1 MTRLVRLVSDRRGAT
16 IIEFA
21 LLLPVLMLF
30 VYGTFV
36 IGQLFQA
43 NAGMQHALGEGARL
57 ATLCLNPS
65 TTTGCAVAS
74 DDEIQ
79 AVMEERVFGTG
90 SGEFTVNAPVDG
102 TGWKLLSVTY
112 EMPLDFLLFTGP
124 EVSITRTKRVYTA
137 G

>member
-1 MTRLVRLVSDRRGAT
+1 MTRFVRLARDHRGAT

-30 VYGTFV
+30 IYGTFV

-57 ATLCLNPS
+57 ATLCLNPNVTS
-65 TTTGCAVAS
+65 GCTVPS
-74 DDEIQ
+74 DSENQGHISSK
-79 AVMEERVFGTG
+79 VFGTG
-90 SGEFTVNAPVDG
+90 NGTFTVNAPTGG
-102 TGWKLLSVTY
+102 TGFKELSVTY
-112 EMPLDFLLFTGP
+112 EMPMDFLLFSGP
-124 EVSITRTKRVYTA
+124 DVSITRTKRVYTA